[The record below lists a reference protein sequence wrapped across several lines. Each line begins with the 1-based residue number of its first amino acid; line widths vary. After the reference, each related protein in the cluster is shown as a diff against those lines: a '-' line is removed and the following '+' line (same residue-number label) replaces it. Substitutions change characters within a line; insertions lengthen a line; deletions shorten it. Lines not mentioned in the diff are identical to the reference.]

1 MILLL
6 AGLILFLGMH
16 SIRIAAE
23 GTRGELIAR
32 LGPLAYKGVYS
43 LVSLIGLVLIIK
55 GYAAARETPVELWPA
70 WSAGRHVAA
79 LFTLL
84 AFVLWVAAYVPR
96 NSIKTK
102 LRHPMV
108 LGVKVWALGHLVAN
122 NSLADALLFG
132 GFLLWAVLSFR
143 AARQRD
149 RASGP
154 VSVAA
159 RSKWADALTL
169 GIAILAYWA
178 VAFHLHASLI
188 GVRPFG

>member
-1 MILLL
+1 
-6 AGLILFLGMH
+6 
-16 SIRIAAE
+16 
-23 GTRGELIAR
+23 
-32 LGPLAYKGVYS
+32 
-43 LVSLIGLVLIIK
+43 
-55 GYAAARETPVELWPA
+55 LWPA

-84 AFVLWVAAYVPR
+84 AFILWVAAYVPR
-96 NSIKTK
+96 NSIKMK

-122 NSLADALLFG
+122 NSLADALIFG
-132 GFLLWAVLSFR
+132 GFLLWAVMNFR

-149 RASGP
+149 RAGGSLP
-154 VSVAA
+154 ASV
-159 RSKWADALTL
+159 RSRWADALTL
-169 GIAILAYWA
+169 GIALLAYWA